1 MARPRTRSDDEL
13 LDAVGRV
20 IDRAGVPGLT
30 LGAVAREAGMAPSSL
45 HARFGSKRALLLA
58 AASRMEPVR
67 ARDDLPPL
75 DAIVE
80 LLVRAV
86 EPLADR
92 TSYLNQF
99 TWLSLDLNDEEFGV
113 QARRYVLALRDEI
126 ARLLR
131 AAGRDD
137 ALAPA
142 VHAAQQGAMM
152 LWALDREGDLPARV
166 REAVETVL
174 GAASR
179 A

>member
-1 MARPRTRSDDEL
+1 MARPRSRTDDEL
-13 LDAVGRV
+13 LDAVVRV

-30 LGAVAREAGMAPSSL
+30 LAAVAREAGMAPSSL

-58 AASRMEPVR
+58 AATRMDPPR

-75 DAIVE
+75 EAIVE
-80 LLVRAV
+80 LLVRSV

-99 TWLSLDLNDEEFGV
+99 TWLTLDLNDEEFGV

-131 AAGRDD
+131 EAGRDET
-137 ALAPA
+137 LAPA
-142 VHAAQQGAMM
+142 VYAAQQGAMM
-152 LWALDREGDLPARV
+152 LWALDREGELPERV
-166 REAVETVL
+166 RDAVRAVL
-174 GAASR
+174 PR
-179 A
+179 